1 MKKAISILLLCAAL
15 LTMML
20 ALVSCG
26 GGNDGIPEG
35 MQLVRGGETVGYNF
49 YAPEEWVVSNRGEI
63 SSAYISVTN
72 GSSVSL
78 VEADLPEKTDES
90 LSEGNVPAYITDYY
104 ESEMSELPFEVTT
117 TSAGKKINLGN
128 AEEAYSFVY
137 SFTYSKEKY
146 KCMQVYAI
154 YKSRF
159 YIFTYL
165 APDVEYTGGKT
176 YYEYFLTEKVTS
188 VMDNILFL
196 TKAAAEVGKPEY
208 SEDEDGFILVS
219 DRATAGFDLYV
230 PDSFTPDYVSGI
242 VSASDKVAGI
252 SVNVS
257 KITVNLGFGEYWKN
271 RQDELREIADKT
283 TDGEGNEIST
293 LVITHVDEAVSSHKN
308 TQRVTMIYSYSLEGK
323 NYFVYQAYIRS
334 TWTDY
339 MYTYTSLSPLDE
351 EGTELAKKILDKI
364 DF

>member
-1 MKKAISILLLCAAL
+1 MKKAISILLLCVTV

-26 GGNDGIPEG
+26 GGDDGIPEG
-35 MQLVRGGETVGYNF
+35 MQLVRGGEAVGYNF

-78 VEADLPEKTDES
+78 VEAELPEKTDES

-128 AEEAYSFVY
+128 AKEAYSFVY

-154 YKSRF
+154 FESRF

-188 VMDNILFL
+188 VMDNLVFL
-196 TKAAAEVGKPEY
+196 TKTDADDEKPEY
-208 SEDEDGFILVS
+208 SKDEDGFILVS
-219 DRATAGFDLYV
+219 DRVTSGFDLYV
-230 PDSFTPDYVSGI
+230 PDSFAPDFVSGI
-242 VSASDKVAGI
+242 VSASDKGAGI

-257 KITVNLGFGEYWKN
+257 KITVNLSFAEYWEN
-271 RQDELREIADKT
+271 RQNELREIADKT
-283 TDGEGNEIST
+283 IDGEGNEVST
-293 LVITHVDEAVSSHKN
+293 LTIVHVDEEVSSHKN
-308 TQRVTMIYSYSLEGK
+308 TQRVTMSYSYSLEGK
-323 NYFVYQAYIRS
+323 TYYVYQAYIRRM
-334 TWTDY
+334 WTDY
-339 MYTYTSLSPLDE
+339 MYTYTSLSPLDGE
-351 EGTELAKKILDKI
+351 STKLAKAILNKI